1 MINNSNTRSVA
12 VRTAFFPFVLN
23 FTHIRLYAFVSIFV
37 ALDVAIPWALHQVH
51 PLSGSTFLPM
61 FFFALM
67 AGLLLGWR
75 VGLLVGF
82 LSPILSFGISG
93 MPVAGLLPQVIAQN
107 SLLGLTAG
115 LLYGTFRLN
124 IVSSLLAAIIASRQA
139 QVLVI
144 FIFSFNEVNP
154 ATAVWQTVQLG
165 WPGIA
170 IQVIIL
176 PPIIIALNHW
186 LAKRPSE
193 GKNDRR

>member
-1 MINNSNTRSVA
+1 MISNSNTRSVA
-12 VRTAFFPFVLN
+12 LRTTNFPYVLN
-23 FTHIRLYAFVSIFV
+23 FIDIRLYVFVSFFV
-37 ALDVAIPWALHQVH
+37 ALDVTIPWTLHQVH
-51 PLSGSTFLPM
+51 PLSGPTFLPM

-67 AGLLLGWR
+67 AGLLFGWR

-82 LSPILSFGISG
+82 LSPLLSLGISG
-93 MPVAGLLPQVIAQN
+93 MPVTGFLPQVIAQN

-124 IVSSLLAAIIASRQA
+124 IVSSLLAAIITSRLA
-139 QVLVI
+139 QVLIIV
-144 FIFSFNEVNP
+144 IFSFNEVNP
-154 ATAVWQTVQLG
+154 LAAVWRTVQLG

-176 PPIIIALNHW
+176 PLIIIALNHW
-186 LAKRPSE
+186 LAKRPSG